1 MAVVRINAIEV
12 PEGMGER
19 IEMMFS
25 KRLGAVDKEP
35 GFLGFEL
42 LRPTGE
48 NERRYFV
55 VTHWESA
62 QDFENWVNSENFQ
75 HGHRGTGGPDQ
86 QGHRGTGGPEQQ
98 GHRGT
103 GGPEQQHSAPVS
115 TGAELLS
122 FDVVLSSTPG
132 Q

>member
-1 MAVVRINAIEV
+1 
-12 PEGMGER
+12 MGER

-75 HGHRGTGGPDQ
+75 HGHRGTGGP
-86 QGHRGTGGPEQQ
+86 EQQ

>member
-1 MAVVRINAIEV
+1 
-12 PEGMGER
+12 MGER

-98 GHRGT
+98 
-103 GGPEQQHSAPVS
+103 HSAPVS

>member
-1 MAVVRINAIEV
+1 
-12 PEGMGER
+12 MGER

-42 LRPTGE
+42 LRPTSE
-48 NERRYFV
+48 SERRYFV

>member
-75 HGHRGTGGPDQ
+75 HGHRGTGGP
-86 QGHRGTGGPEQQ
+86 
-98 GHRGT
+98 
-103 GGPEQQHSAPVS
+103 EQQHSAPVS